1 MKIEVCKGEV
11 GLALYVDD
19 KRVAGARHNGLMK
32 TILSADVP
40 ASLGPRPEAG
50 TASKAAIANGLKNCD
65 FSGASKAQ
73 QLLIAEAIAAL
84 AASPAATR
92 GESQEAE
99 IQKIAMRLAELH
111 PSEGLL
117 FEGGDYEIEL
127 RWLKDEPTLAPESA
141 RGEAV
146 AWRDVLAERRRQIVA
161 EGWTPEHD
169 DGHAQGEMADAA
181 ALYASLRVR
190 HIAGFATW
198 PWSPD
203 WFKPKDRR
211 RDLVKAGALIL
222 AEIERLDRKDAKQ

>member
-1 MKIEVCKGEV
+1 MQNE
-11 GLALYVDD
+11 
-19 KRVAGARHNGLMK
+19 K
-32 TILSADVP
+32 TP
-40 ASLGPRPEAG
+40 
-50 TASKAAIANGLKNCD
+50 ANGVTRAMIDAAYRVLPPD
-65 FSGASKAQ
+65 AQ
-73 QLLIAEAIAAL
+73 MGVGEMERVLNAAL
-84 AASPAATR
+84 AASPTATR
-92 GESQEAE
+92 GVFTDNDHLRIAREAYFAAGGQEGDQRRAQKVSR
-99 IQKIAMRLAELH
+99 IQIAIRDGKDGVLA
-111 PSEGLL
+111 P
-117 FEGGDYEIEL
+117 
-127 RWLKDEPTLAPESA
+127 APESA